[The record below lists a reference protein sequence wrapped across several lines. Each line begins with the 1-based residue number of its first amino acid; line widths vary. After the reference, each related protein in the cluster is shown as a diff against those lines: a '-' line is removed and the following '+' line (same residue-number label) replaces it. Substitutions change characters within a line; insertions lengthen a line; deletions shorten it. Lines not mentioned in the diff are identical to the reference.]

1 MLLKYEKRII
11 IVILF
16 GSFGV
21 LKMDAISSTFSLMW
35 SAPYLLLV
43 PLYVILSPLCII
55 SSSLFESVLGMS
67 FDLDD
72 QTAMLLLVLLTIW
85 GLSVFF
91 IIGLIKNRTCK
102 EMFFYS
108 FVFYL
113 SCFNFILIGIT
124 YSLLRRVN
132 LVEEMLAKVLSTMLL
147 VYFAEKTK
155 IKTDSNCCCRI
166 CFEGTSHHDCLILP
180 CKHTFHENCL
190 WDWTYIKNVCP
201 LCFKSRFS

>member
-1 MLLKYEKRII
+1 
-11 IVILF
+11 
-16 GSFGV
+16 
-21 LKMDAISSTFSLMW
+21 MDVMSSTVSFLC

-43 PLYVILSPLCII
+43 PIYVVLSPLCII
-55 SSSLFESVLGMS
+55 SSSLFDAVLGVS

-72 QTAMLLLVLLTIW
+72 QTAMLVLVLLTVW
-85 GLSVFF
+85 GLSVFS
-91 IIGLIKNRTCK
+91 IVQLIKNRACK

-132 LVEEMLAKVLSTMLL
+132 LVEEMLAKVFSTMLL
-147 VYFAEKTK
+147 VYFSEKTK
-155 IKTDSNCCCRI
+155 VRTDNTSCCSI
-166 CFEGTSHHDCLILP
+166 CFQGTCHDDCLILR

-190 WDWTYIKNVCP
+190 WDWLYVKNACP
-201 LCFKSRFS
+201 ICFKTAY